1 MQQHTSKPRVWMIW
15 VIIVCL
21 TFQFLLGGGPSG
33 STVTSCHIQLPDLY
47 EASNAELQEGL
58 EHGHFTS
65 VDLVKVP
72 LVQLPSFEHSH
83 LASRRLIFPA

>member
-1 MQQHTSKPRVWMIW
+1 MQRDTSSKPRVWMMW

-21 TFQFLLGGGPSG
+21 TFQFLLGGGPAG
-33 STVTSCHIQLPDLY
+33 STVTPCHVQLPDLY
-47 EASNAELQEGL
+47 EASIAELQEGL

-72 LVQLPSFEHSH
+72 LGQRPPL
-83 LASRRLIFPA
+83 